1 MSSFDEEKSRQARAL
16 TLHYALIQAAFW
28 MGYMS
33 IRAYTTQYLADR
45 GLSYT
50 LIGVLYAVAS
60 IGSVLLQ
67 TGLSGMIDG
76 QSKIRLRTVTMIL
89 VGLVLVLGG
98 WLLLFQIIGLNRPVM
113 VAALYTLMLIILYGL
128 QSFITS
134 LCYEFI
140 NHGIPVNFGLA
151 RGVGSITCA
160 VINVIVG
167 NLVVRYGSGCIFY
180 PLMGFF
186 LCLVILILTFQVRGV
201 HIHSHKPIGFHLKT
215 GDTTHSKKTHA
226 KHQGGTLDFLRR
238 NPIYSLFL
246 VGCFLSMTAYQCINS
261 YMINIAEGVGG
272 SSRTVGYVLAIAAAV
287 ELPAMVCFNW
297 FRKKLSATILL
308 RIAGFFFIMKAL
320 FMLLARTETMM
331 YMAALTQMFSF
342 GIFLPASTYFANEA
356 VPPEDRVKAQAM
368 ISSATVGLAMTV
380 GSLFGGTLIDNFGVR
395 AFLIVCVAFAAA
407 GFAVILISTG
417 RYDQSKK
424 MKRRP

>member
-1 MSSFDEEKSRQARAL
+1 MKSFEAEKQKQARLL
-16 TLHYALIQAAFW
+16 TIHYALIQATFW

-45 GLSYT
+45 GLTYT

-67 TGLSGMIDG
+67 TGLSGMIG
-76 QSKIRLRTVTMIL
+76 SRWKIRLRTVTLIL
-89 VGLVLVLGG
+89 VGLVLFLGS
-98 WLLLFQIIGLNRPVM
+98 WLLLFQLLDVKKPVL
-113 VAALYTLMLIILYGL
+113 VALLYVVMLIILYGL

-167 NLVVRYGSGCIFY
+167 NLVVRFGSGVIFY
-180 PLMGFF
+180 PLLGFF
-186 LCLVILILTFQVRGV
+186 VALVVLILTFQVRGV
-201 HIHSHKPIGFHLKT
+201 HINSHKPIEFHLKT
-215 GDTTHSKKTHA
+215 GDTSHSKKTYS
-226 KHQGGTLDFLRR
+226 KHQGSTLDFMKR
-238 NPIYSLFL
+238 NPVYTLFL
-246 VGCFLSMTAYQCINS
+246 LGCFFSMTAYQCINS

-287 ELPAMVCFNW
+287 ELPAMVAFNW
-297 FRKKLSATILL
+297 LRKKLSATRLL

-320 FMLLARTETMM
+320 FMLLARSETMM
-331 YMAALTQMFSF
+331 YLAALNQMFSF

-356 VPPEDRVKAQAM
+356 VMPEDRVKAQAM
-368 ISSATVGLAMTV
+368 ISAATVGLAMTF
-380 GSLFGGTLIDNFGVR
+380 GSLFGGALIDNCGVKI
-395 AFLIVCVAFAAA
+395 FLVFCVAFACV
-407 GFAVILISTG
+407 GFAVIYASTKL
-417 RYDQSKK
+417 YDRKK
-424 MKRRP
+424 K